1 MSTIE
6 LKSMINEGL
15 SNIDDITFLQSIYNL
30 IESRFDETMY
40 YLNSDQALRVEET
53 KIDFITGLTLKN
65 ETLIED
71 IENRLNS
78 K

>member
-71 IENRLNS
+71 IENWLNS